1 MQNLTQYLTNYIE
14 AGFALVP
21 IPPNSKG
28 PSTPGWN
35 DKENCITTIGDIHKI
50 KHGVGLAHSY
60 SQPALCSID
69 IDDLSQAIAL
79 LASHDIDLQALLDDK
94 LAVRIVSGKPN
105 RAKLLYRLPP
115 SLPSLVTR
123 QIATNGTM
131 ILEFRCAS
139 KNGKTVQDVLPP
151 SIHPETNMPYTWGG
165 SGSFTQIPEIPQQLL
180 ELWINGVQGTVS
192 AKTTAS
198 PRSAVMQAI
207 LSLPEDQGHIK
218 QVQDALNKISADCPR
233 EQWMRIVFA
242 IKSLHWICGK
252 ELAENWSRT
261 SDTKWDLFEFEK
273 LWNSAK
279 EYGGIS
285 INTLFYLAQNKDVEH
300 TAPILENILREASDN
315 SYQLF
320 NYDQGCVQLPL
331 KPPPPR
337 SYIFADTVVPGTLC
351 VLAGLGG
358 TAKTTLIMQV
368 AIHGAIGSSIADLQV
383 DSFASILFL
392 GEETQDERNRRLG
405 GLSSKLTDAQRADV
419 EKHILCYPAAG
430 KDIRLTQVVQN
441 NLCDTVL
448 AKEVMDLAEQH
459 EANCGKKIGLI
470 VFDHA
475 RLVMSGDPNAASDVT
490 QLTRVLTDIA
500 VKTNA
505 AVVLL
510 AHSPKSTHSKDDSS
524 DAAEIFGSSAFADNA
539 RAAFVLSTMREKEA
553 KAFGVNTDDRKH
565 YVALKT
571 VKANY
576 AQSDTLWW
584 FKKELIPLWQVIR
597 LEPVKLYSTSLFPQH
612 SALSKKIIA
621 EISKRPVTERKLR
634 DMAGVKVEPFLAS
647 EKEVMRTVERLLD
660 EGSVTKRIPTALER
674 DQYGLSHNI
683 KEVLVAV

>member
-1 MQNLTQYLTNYIE
+1 
-14 AGFALVP
+14 
-21 IPPNSKG
+21 
-28 PSTPGWN
+28 
-35 DKENCITTIGDIHKI
+35 
-50 KHGVGLAHSY
+50 
-60 SQPALCSID
+60 
-69 IDDLSQAIAL
+69 
-79 LASHDIDLQALLDDK
+79 
-94 LAVRIVSGKPN
+94 
-105 RAKLLYRLPP
+105 
-115 SLPSLVTR
+115 
-123 QIATNGTM
+123 
-131 ILEFRCAS
+131 
-139 KNGKTVQDVLPP
+139 
-151 SIHPETNMPYTWGG
+151 
-165 SGSFTQIPEIPQQLL
+165 
-180 ELWINGVQGTVS
+180 
-192 AKTTAS
+192 
-198 PRSAVMQAI
+198 
-207 LSLPEDQGHIK
+207 
-218 QVQDALNKISADCPR
+218 
-233 EQWMRIVFA
+233 
-242 IKSLHWICGK
+242 
-252 ELAENWSRT
+252 
-261 SDTKWDLFEFEK
+261 
-273 LWNSAK
+273 
-279 EYGGIS
+279 
-285 INTLFYLAQNKDVEH
+285 
-300 TAPILENILREASDN
+300 
-315 SYQLF
+315 
-320 NYDQGCVQLPL
+320 VQLPL

-358 TAKTTLIMQV
+358 TAKTTLIMQI

-383 DSFASILFL
+383 ASFASILFL
-392 GEETQDERNRRLG
+392 GEETTEERDRRLG

-430 KDIRLTQVVQN
+430 KDIRLTQIVQN

-510 AHSPKSTHSKDDSS
+510 AHSPKSTYSKDDSS

-553 KAFGVNTDDRKH
+553 KEFGITTDDRKH

-576 AQSDTLWW
+576 AHSDTLWW
-584 FKKELIPLWQVIR
+584 FKKELISSWQVIY
-597 LEPVKLYSTSLFPQH
+597 LDPAKLYPTSLFPQH

-634 DMAGVKVEPFLAS
+634 DMAGAKIEPFFAS

-660 EGSVTKRIPTALER
+660 EGSVAKRSPTTDER
-674 DQYGLSHNI
+674 EQYGLSHNI
-683 KEVLVAV
+683 REVLVAV